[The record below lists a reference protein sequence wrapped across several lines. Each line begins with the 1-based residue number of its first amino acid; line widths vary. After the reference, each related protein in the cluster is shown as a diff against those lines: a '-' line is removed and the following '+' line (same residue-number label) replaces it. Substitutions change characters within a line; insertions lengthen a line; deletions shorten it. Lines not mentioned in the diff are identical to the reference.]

1 MVRWL
6 AIALQQGTAI
16 TVTDGSYNRNL
27 APDVSNAR
35 WLIMRTV
42 RHKLLGGWFYERPNK
57 AGSYWGELLGAV
69 ATHLLAAFDAEY
81 FLVDLFQGNMS
92 CINKGALS
100 QAAKKTITGV
110 HQFETLQLIANL
122 VDH

>member
-6 AIALQQGTAI
+6 AFALQQGTAI

-27 APDVSNAR
+27 APDVSDAR
-35 WLIMRTV
+35 WLITRTA
-42 RHKLLGGWFYERPNK
+42 RHKLLGGWFYEQPNK
-57 AGSYWGELLGAV
+57 ASSYWVELLGAV

-81 FLVDLFQGNMS
+81 FSVNLVRPQ
-92 CINKGALS
+92 
-100 QAAKKTITGV
+100 KKTITGV
-110 HQFETLQLIANL
+110 HQFETLRFIANL